1 MNSTI
6 AQQARGRYADA
17 SSALVA
23 RAQAFWH
30 SEFVGDAAVP
40 MRMAMFMAVL
50 SVWFQKHAELPQAL
64 YYGEV
69 DQFVV
74 AGIIQ
79 LFVLPFVIFRKT
91 SRWAIL
97 GFMLLFVP
105 SIADAWYRYAN
116 HSWLAVWCIPVAALF
131 ANWWESADFQKYL
144 RMTLGIVMLGAAA
157 QKLLA
162 GTYLDGSYI
171 SFLSYY
177 GSETE
182 NLFRF
187 VCSSEAEQFSCGM
200 HKFIGT
206 FIVAWQILVGLLL
219 VMGFRNII
227 FLVIEIAFLIG
238 AGLYA
243 DEMNFQTL
251 NISLLCIAFGVG
263 MRKDLFYLCIA
274 LLFIDLHGIS
284 EFVSD
289 FLA

>member
-1 MNSTI
+1 MDSAF
-6 AQQARGRYADA
+6 AQQTRARYEQA
-17 SSALVA
+17 SQALVA
-23 RAQAFWH
+23 RAQAFWKA
-30 SEFVGDAAVP
+30 EMAGDGALA
-40 MRMAMFMAVL
+40 MRAAMFMAVL
-50 SVWFQKHAELPQAL
+50 SVWFQKHDELPLLVVQGAIDQ
-64 YYGEV
+64 YVIYGL
-69 DQFVV
+69 
-74 AGIIQ
+74 IQ
-79 LFVLPFVIFRKT
+79 LAILPLVLMQRT

-97 GFMLLFVP
+97 AFMLLLVP
-105 SIADAWYRYAN
+105 DITQTWYSYAN
-116 HSWLAVWCIPVAALF
+116 HSWLAVWCIPAAALF
-131 ANWWESADFQKYL
+131 SKWWESEYFQHYL
-144 RMTLGIVMLGAAA
+144 RATLGIVMLGAAA

-187 VCSSEAEQFSCGM
+187 VCSAEAEQFSCGW

-206 FIVAWQILVGLLL
+206 FIVIWQIAVGILLL
-219 VMGFRNII
+219 CGFRNLI
-227 FLVIEIAFLIG
+227 FLVIEIGFLIG

-251 NISLLCIAFGVG
+251 NIALLCIAFGVG
-263 MRKDLFYLCIA
+263 MRKDLFYICIA

-284 EFVSD
+284 EFVRD